1 MDFNFVKTLPGIF
14 HRRLFWVGQVFL
26 KAYFCLKFHQLNKDF
41 RLMNELG
48 GKRIPFLFVISFD
61 GSEAIVKPVHQVD
74 PDLIRYQFPHAG
86 NVLPQPHFPKKL
98 QFDISPV
105 SYARYE
111 KAFRLVQ
118 KHLYH
123 GDSFLLNLTMPSPVT
138 SNHSLLDIFFTAKA
152 RYKLWLKN
160 RLVVFSPE
168 TFVTINDGTIRSFP
182 MKGTM
187 DAALPD
193 AEMRL
198 LANEKELAEHY
209 TIVDLIRN
217 DLSLVAKNVRVERF
231 RYIERLPTHRHT
243 LLQMSSEI
251 VGDLPPNYHHNIGT
265 ILSSMLP
272 AGSITGAPKKKT
284 VEIIR
289 EAEQYDRGFYT
300 GVMGVFDGYNL
311 DSAVMIRFLEQT
323 PEGLIYKSGGGI
335 TTRSNCLE
343 EYQELKDKIYVPVS

>member
-1 MDFNFVKTLPGIF
+1 MDFNFVKTLPGYF
-14 HRRLFWVGQVFL
+14 SWPASFGWWVFL
-26 KAYFCLKFHQLNKDF
+26 KAYFCPKFHQLNKDF

-61 GSEAIVKPVHQVD
+61 GSEVIVLPVHQVD
-74 PDLIRYQFPHAG
+74 PDIIRYQFPHAG
-86 NVLPQPHFPKKL
+86 NVLPHSGFPEKL
-98 QFDISPV
+98 QFEISPV
-105 SYARYE
+105 SYERYE
-111 KAFRLVQ
+111 KAFHLVQ
-118 KHLYH
+118 KHLHH
-123 GDSFLLNLTMPSPVT
+123 GDSFLLNLTMPSVVT
-138 SNHSLLDIFFTAKA
+138 SNHSLLDIFFAAKA
-152 RYKLWLKN
+152 RYKLWLKD

-168 TFVTINDGTIRSFP
+168 TFVTINNGTIRSFP
-182 MKGTM
+182 MKGTI

-193 AEMRL
+193 AENHL
-198 LANEKELAEHY
+198 LASEKELAEHY

-251 VGDLPPNYHHNIGT
+251 IGDLPANYHRNIGT

-300 GVMGVFDGYNL
+300 GVMGIFDGYNL

-323 PEGLIYKSGGGI
+323 TDGLVYKSGGGI